1 MSLFIGALIF
11 AGLLLY
17 AGVRFLL
24 LPTVMKNQA
33 TSPVTYSWL
42 IACLFLSA
50 LFGIHCFYYI
60 AHYFIISADNAELF
74 SGNMT
79 LYLMTGAAALLVMP
93 FLQQKSLTVQSGVIF
108 AFCFAGSTFV
118 SAPNG
123 INAWLFYALFALVW
137 TGVILFYTIL
147 DRIPLISF
155 VINSAVMIVLALAS
169 SSFFQMLPLEL
180 LPLYL
185 SALFVHLFIFLFM
198 KKTDWPFEFF
208 PVVFLMNWIIGYAF
222 LTFASQGSIL
232 YLPIFFGY
240 PLMEFCLV
248 AGALLLKKQTG
259 MLFAVEQAFIR
270 RAPVKIVIKKVFY
283 TVILL
288 GFIGLA
294 GIKSS
299 QTTSKYTLVVY
310 GMALII
316 LYNFYITLTRNMTKV
331 SLRSTVQ
338 DIMMGFKT
346 LLTVGQSWVEKAP
359 EAVLK
364 AEKQHSEKSVQPVQE
379 KTAPECVS
387 KSAGKTKKKKST
399 RVRGEKLKK

>member
-1 MSLFIGALIF
+1 MSLFIGSLLF
-11 AGLLLY
+11 AGLILFT
-17 AGVRFLL
+17 GVRFLL
-24 LPTVMKNQA
+24 LPALIKNQA
-33 TSPVTYSWL
+33 TPPITYSWM

-60 AHYFIISADNAELF
+60 ARYFAISADSAELF
-74 SGNMT
+74 SGNII
-79 LYLMTGAAALLVMP
+79 LYLILGAVALLVMP
-93 FLQQKSLTVQSGVIF
+93 FLQRKSLIIQSGVIF
-108 AFCFAGSTFV
+108 AFCFVGSTFV

-123 INAWLFYALFALVW
+123 INAWLFYALFALSW
-137 TGVILFYTIL
+137 TGIILLNTIL

-155 VINSAVMIVLALAS
+155 VTNSAIMIVLALAS
-169 SSFFQMLPLEL
+169 SSFFQMLSPAL
-180 LPLYL
+180 LSLYL

-198 KKTDWPFEFF
+198 KKIDLPFEFF

-222 LTFASQGSIL
+222 LTFASQGNII
-232 YLPIFFGY
+232 YLPVFFGY
-240 PLMEFCLV
+240 PLMEFCL
-248 AGALLLKKQTG
+248 ATGALLLKKQTG
-259 MLFAVEQAFIR
+259 ILFAVEQAFIR

-283 TVILL
+283 TIILL
-288 GFIGLA
+288 GLIGLA

-299 QTTSKYTLVVY
+299 QTTSKYILVVY

-364 AEKQHSEKSVQPVQE
+364 AEKQQSEKSVQPVQE
-379 KTAPECVS
+379 KTAPERVS
-387 KSAGKTKKKKST
+387 KSARKTKKKKST
-399 RVRGEKLKK
+399 RVRGEK